1 MPNALKFTSEEL
13 LDLRTRP
20 TFADSRKLIVID
32 ASGSDV
38 ARHVAADLRAG
49 GASVAVLAGGAAAWQ
64 AQVLDPSVTD
74 ALAKAWQLRMQG
86 KSALGEGAAPPPAP
100 KKKKVKRKKRK
111 EGGCS

>member
-1 MPNALKFTSEEL
+1 
-13 LDLRTRP
+13 
-20 TFADSRKLIVID
+20 
-32 ASGSDV
+32 
-38 ARHVAADLRAG
+38 
-49 GASVAVLAGGAAAWQ
+49 
-64 AQVLDPSVTD
+64 DPSVTD